1 MKFLFRSVPFG
12 EKYKLS
18 VAAVIWFV
26 LSAVTVLSE
35 VARGRQSVNSF
46 FVYEGVFQH
55 TLQQVNLYAQYP
67 AEYADLN
74 HYGPLFS
81 LLIVPF
87 ALLPWWLGC
96 FLWGLANAWFL
107 YYAVMK
113 LPLQHRQHIIILLI
127 VVIEL
132 LTSLHNVQFNP
143 MVAAWII
150 LAFVLVDK
158 EKEWAATFFIAAGFL
173 IKIYGIIALVSF
185 LFSKHKIRFIAC
197 LALWMGILFCLPML
211 ISSPQFIM
219 QSYADW
225 YHSLIFKNNK
235 NAASL
240 LSDGMQDISV
250 QGMLRRMM
258 KRPGFSQ
265 LWVLVPAAMMFVLP
279 LAKIKAYRSQLFRL
293 LYLALSLITVV
304 IFSSSAESPTYVI
317 ALAGIGLWFVLQ
329 PSSPSKWVIAGLV
342 FVLLFTS
349 LSATDLFPHFLKKN
363 FIAAYAI
370 KALPCLVIWLMIWWQ
385 LMTQNFYPA
394 SEEHLIAAK

>member
-1 MKFLFRSVPFG
+1 MKFLYRSVCIG
-12 EKYKLS
+12 NSYKIS
-18 VAAVIWFV
+18 VAALIWFV
-26 LSAVTVLSE
+26 LSVVTVLSE
-35 VARGRQSVNSF
+35 VLRGRQSVNSF
-46 FVYEGVFQH
+46 FVYEGVFKH
-55 TLQQVNLYAQYP
+55 TLQQVNLYAEYP
-67 AEYADLN
+67 AEYFDLN

-81 LLIVPF
+81 MLIAPF

-96 FLWGLANAWFL
+96 ILWGLANASFL

-113 LPLQHRQHIIILLI
+113 LPLQHRQHLIILLI
-127 VVIEL
+127 TVIEL

-150 LAFVLVDK
+150 LAFVLVNK

-185 LFSKHKIRFIAC
+185 LFSKHKIRFI
-197 LALWMGILFCLPML
+197 LFFALWMGILFCLPML
-211 ISSPQFIM
+211 ISSPHFIV

-235 NAASL
+235 NAGGTLAG
-240 LSDGMQDISV
+240 GMQDISV
-250 QGMLRRMM
+250 QGMLRRML
-258 KRPGFSQ
+258 KRPDFSQ
-265 LWVLVPAAMMFVLP
+265 LWVLVPAAVMFVLP
-279 LAKIKAYRSQLFRL
+279 LTKLRAYGSQLFRL

-317 ALAGIGLWFVLQ
+317 ALAGVGLWFVLQ
-329 PSSPSKWVIAGLV
+329 PSSPSKWTIAALV

-349 LSATDLFPHFLKKN
+349 LSATDLFPRSLKKS
-363 FIAAYAI
+363 FIVAYAI
-370 KALPCLVIWLMIWWQ
+370 KALPCLVLWVIIWLQ
-385 LMTQNFYPA
+385 LMKQKFYPS

>member
-1 MKFLFRSVPFG
+1 MKFLFRSISIG
-12 EKYKLS
+12 RYKLS
-18 VAAVIWFV
+18 FEAIIWFA
-26 LSAVTVLSE
+26 LAIVTVLSE
-35 VARGRQSVNSF
+35 VLRGRHSVNNY

-55 TLQQVNLYAQYP
+55 TLRQVNLYAEYP

-74 HYGPLFS
+74 HYGPVFS
-81 LLIVPF
+81 MLIAPF

-96 FLWGLANAWFL
+96 FLWGMANAWFL
-107 YYAVMK
+107 YYAIRK

-127 VVIEL
+127 IIVEL

-185 LFSKHKIRFIAC
+185 LFSKHKIRFIGC
-197 LALWMGILFCLPML
+197 FALWMGVLFCLPML
-211 ISSPQFIM
+211 ISSPYFIV

-225 YHSLIFKNNK
+225 YHSLLFKNTK
-235 NAASL
+235 NADL
-240 LSDGMQDISV
+240 ILTGGMQDISV
-250 QGMLRRMM
+250 QGMFRRLMQ
-258 KRPGFSQ
+258 RPVFSQ
-265 LWVLVPAAMMFVLP
+265 LWVLIPAAIMFLWP
-279 LAKIKAYRSQLFRL
+279 LTKVKAYRSQLFRL

-317 ALAGIGLWFVLQ
+317 ALAGVGLWFVLQ
-329 PSSPSKWVIAGLV
+329 PSPPAKWAIAALV
-342 FVLLFTS
+342 FVLLLTS
-349 LSATDLFPHFLKKN
+349 LSATDLFPRFLKKN
-363 FIAAYAI
+363 FIAPYAL
-370 KALPCLVIWLMIWWQ
+370 KALPCLVLWLMIWWQ
-385 LMTQNFYPA
+385 LMKQNFYPA